1 MLYQFHS
8 GEFRQNLPLQLWMF
22 GANHLQ
28 EPVHRPKGVS
38 FYQWFYCAKG
48 KGEVILN
55 NQRSIIS
62 EGHGFHI
69 KADEPHIYQ
78 AITDDWT
85 LHIVAFHGS
94 LCSELLDSLQ
104 MSRSGAYHFSDT
116 TVFEKHIQSLLWLHE
131 NRSVNRTLASSKEC
145 YDFLLDISQ
154 CITHTHELSYVQE
167 NDLVLK
173 VVTYLE
179 DNYKKPISLTDLSD
193 VTHLSRDY
201 MCALFKSATEQTI
214 INCLTEIRIGHARQ
228 QLIQYPEK
236 KVMDIAKSCGF
247 DSPSYFGKIFKKMV
261 GVTPEWYRKLS

>member
-1 MLYQFHS
+1 M
-8 GEFRQNLPLQLWMF
+8 
-22 GANHLQ
+22 
-28 EPVHRPKGVS
+28 
-38 FYQWFYCAKG
+38 
-48 KGEVILN
+48 
-55 NQRSIIS
+55 
-62 EGHGFHI
+62 
-69 KADEPHIYQ
+69 
-78 AITDDWT
+78 
-85 LHIVAFHGS
+85 
-94 LCSELLDSLQ
+94 
-104 MSRSGAYHFSDT
+104 
-116 TVFEKHIQSLLWLHE
+116 
-131 NRSVNRTLASSKEC
+131 
-145 YDFLLDISQ
+145 
-154 CITHTHELSYVQE
+154 QE

-179 DNYKKPISLTDLSD
+179 DNYQKPISLTDLSD